1 MNARL
6 AWLRSNMAR
15 TALIGL
21 VAATAALFGIEL
33 LQSDNASA
41 QPSPKA
47 LQDAAMFA
55 SIADANQRSVA
66 LFTEAGK
73 VLQHPR
79 CMNCHPA
86 TRRPTQA
93 ETMHPHVPP
102 MFAGDM
108 GTGAPGLP
116 CATCHRQENTATLG
130 AGIKTV
136 PGAPHWGLAPASM
149 AWQGRTLRQICE
161 QIKDPARNGGRSLA
175 QIKSHL
181 AEDHLVGWAWH
192 PGDGR
197 EPAPGTQAQFGKLID
212 AWIATG
218 ADCPSG

>member
-1 MNARL
+1 MIRL
-6 AWLRSNMAR
+6 AIICFLA
-15 TALIGL
+15 TAAALIGFDPL
-21 VAATAALFGIEL
+21 R
-33 LQSDNASA
+33 SDRADA
-41 QPSPKA
+41 QPSPKS
-47 LQDAAMFA
+47 LQDSASFA
-55 SIADANQRSVA
+55 SIADANQRSIA
-66 LFTEAGK
+66 LFAEAGK

-93 ETMHPHVPP
+93 ENLHPHVPP
-102 MFAGDM
+102 MLAGDG

-116 CATCHRQENTATLG
+116 CSTCHRQENTATLS
-130 AGIKTV
+130 AGITTV

-149 AWQGRTLRQICE
+149 GWQGRTLGQICE
-161 QIKDPARNGGRSLA
+161 QIKDPGRNGGRSLA
-175 QIKSHL
+175 QIKSHM

-197 EPAPGTQAQFGKLID
+197 EPAPGTQAQFGGLID

-218 ADCPSG
+218 ANCPSG

>member
-1 MNARL
+1 MIATSSRRRWTTIRFASL
-6 AWLRSNMAR
+6 GLIAIAA
-15 TALIGL
+15 ALIGIDPL
-21 VAATAALFGIEL
+21 R
-33 LQSDNASA
+33 SDRASA
-41 QPSPKA
+41 QSDPKT
-47 LQDAAMFA
+47 LQDSVTFA
-55 SIADANQRSVA
+55 SIADTNLRSVA
-66 LFTEAGK
+66 LFAEAGK
-73 VLQHPR
+73 VIQHPR

-93 ETMHPHVPP
+93 ENLHPHVPP
-102 MFAGDM
+102 MFAGAA

-116 CATCHRQENTATLG
+116 CSTCHRQENTATLS
-130 AGIKTV
+130 AGITTV

-149 AWQGRTLRQICE
+149 AWQGRTLGQICE

-175 QIKSHL
+175 QIKSHM

-197 EPAPGTQAQFGKLID
+197 DPAPGTQAQFGGLID

-218 ADCPSG
+218 AICPSG

>member
-1 MNARL
+1 
-6 AWLRSNMAR
+6 
-15 TALIGL
+15 
-21 VAATAALFGIEL
+21 
-33 LQSDNASA
+33 
-41 QPSPKA
+41 
-47 LQDAAMFA
+47 MFA

-66 LFTEAGK
+66 LFTEVGK

-93 ETMHPHVPP
+93 ENLHPHVPP
-102 MFAGDM
+102 MFAGDR

-116 CATCHRQENTATLG
+116 CSTCHRQENTATLS
-130 AGIKTV
+130 AGIKTI

-149 AWQGRTLRQICE
+149 AWQGRTLSQICE
-161 QIKDPARNGGRSLA
+161 QIKDPVRNGGRSLA

-218 ADCPSG
+218 ASCPSG